1 MASSEDFKKLYELY
15 QTEGVPNGVS
25 IVDFCQRNGVVYI
38 QFERWF
44 KKRYSKNDTSFHKIR
59 VVGAD
64 VELYRIQNEC
74 ILARKTP
81 KEIWKRR
88 NAKDVDKII
97 KEYENFAVR
106 AYEGVACCNSCDNEY
121 TWELSSDIL
130 EKYRDYFVS
139 HQ

>member
-1 MASSEDFKKLYELY
+1 MFLWIIWLFEGFSGSNLMLLSTFPIQKSLYYYTYVLKE
-15 QTEGVPNGVS
+15 S
-25 IVDFCQRNGVVYI
+25 ISDG
-38 QFERWF
+38 
-44 KKRYSKNDTSFHKIR
+44 
-59 VVGAD
+59 
-64 VELYRIQNEC
+64 
-74 ILARKTP
+74 
-81 KEIWKRR
+81 
-88 NAKDVDKII
+88 KII

>member
-25 IVDFCQRNGVVYI
+25 IVDFCQRNGVVYN

-64 VELYRIQNEC
+64 AEPPIPSLGEEEPVQECSASIMEEVSNKPIRLYVPIRTNQGLMIQQNNLTYRQLLSLVE
-74 ILARKTP
+74 K
-81 KEIWKRR
+81 
-88 NAKDVDKII
+88 
-97 KEYENFAVR
+97 
-106 AYEGVACCNSCDNEY
+106 
-121 TWELSSDIL
+121 L
-130 EKYRDYFVS
+130 EVLC
-139 HQ
+139 